1 MFDDNIFK
9 TNQRPI
15 EITEEQAKAARID
28 RFGYDPEN
36 PQEAPEGP
44 MPQPKVL
51 PGTGYEP
58 GLFEGAWEAP
68 FKGLGAA
75 ALGTAGTAMS
85 LVGEVIPDGDTFRPY
100 AKDLRK
106 LNRKWFEPDPEEMG
120 QVGQIIRGLFEYV
133 PKFAVYTAATGNPV
147 IGATAFGIDTG
158 AGEYYRLRDEG
169 VKTSTAMKAGAVT
182 GVGNMLGGVIP
193 AAVGSSRA
201 MSVIY
206 GSASNV
212 ALDAGERAAV
222 RTILENDNYQKIAN
236 RYETSWADVAL
247 SAGLG
252 GFFGAIAWRSPEQI
266 QRQLREDQI
275 NRRADAIASIVTKK
289 LKATDQFPDDEIKVQ
304 VAPNARSAAALLEN
318 AGKSDDEIADIV
330 YRDMTSIGGDEL
342 GMPITQGRQW
352 IFGDRASRNPDRMVR
367 VTDVASV
374 EEKGR
379 VSDVVGAELD
389 KYKIDSSKRLSE
401 NDPEKFLKN
410 DDTGWLL
417 SINGGDRSEI
427 ISAVTKRGDRLANL
441 AAVKNLRELV
451 KNAFLAESY
460 RDIKAAQGVKGA
472 DTSIK
477 GIHRFYAPMR
487 LGGENY
493 LVKLTV
499 KDKVGQPKERGAL
512 KDDRT
517 ALYQLVSIESSK
529 MQSAQ
534 SVTSERSNEVGTLT
548 ADGTS
553 RPRSN
558 GLSRTNQLRRPHV
571 EPSLEI
577 SVREML
583 TAVKRDGDARFIDG
597 KKDESSLSGFFVNE
611 PNKWALEEG
620 GGYYNTPEDIASWES
635 SGEGQLFQRTIKNLG
650 IVNLG
655 DNVKNIGST
664 YREGGFMPLMTVHNI
679 SQENL
684 VRVND
689 LGGLAVPSL
698 GITSANNPFTTFGD
712 ITLIG
717 TRGMVD
723 PASGVPV
730 FSQDAYSRRFPRPD
744 WSQSVNKEAANRF
757 IDDFTKAAEES
768 GNRGEASSLSHKL
781 KTSPDRGDVA
791 REFARSTTARTKF
804 LREKGVSV
812 EPELTYPYRPNAF
825 DAFVMHD
832 FVRVFNDPGTA
843 PGSVE
848 KQRALSEVYAD
859 AVERN
864 PEAAGRFAVRRAQN
878 VRDGKMID
886 WSLLSSF
893 AAKYENLVRNEARA
907 DQARVNDVLTRQ
919 KIDAEIEK
927 RSDAFGNWVEKK
939 IAPLFGEPK
948 VRVGRKLLPM
958 TLENVVRSM
967 TSRSVRN
974 EEKTLTT
981 GPGKVRAAAAR
992 RFDSIED
999 IQKERG
1005 RIASTADVAA
1015 SNADIDARMQ
1025 AFREQASSG
1034 YEGANPLFSYD
1045 AAMNALVD
1053 AAKARGKVTP
1063 ERVKA
1068 ALRSNGIKPTDDV
1081 ASLGASILED
1091 VRKAI
1096 TDYFEAKPQRSVSLG
1111 EFVGAVVPE
1120 GTSPD
1125 VVKILT
1131 DAGLE
1136 VRTASPDNRVSAAS
1150 KLARDLNDSR
1160 GDVLYQRGSNTLNQI
1175 AYHGTPYVFDRFT
1188 LDHIGSG
1195 EGAQAHGW
1203 GLYFALDKKVAD
1215 GYRERLTGDTK
1226 EGFVEKKLVRFGK
1239 KLKDAL
1245 SSNRVSLGDIQ
1256 TLYSKIAS
1264 DSLPNVIEDMPGIN
1278 GRSAEDIKARL
1289 GNPSRE
1295 EARRLARVLDF
1306 VNDEIENRNT
1316 YDDFMENLESIK
1328 PEVRDY
1334 VKQTVLNGETWES
1347 TKGRLYSVDIPE
1359 DNVMLRED
1367 AKLEDQPDGVQIA
1380 VHNLLDGWYEK
1391 FTGEQF
1397 PGTRRG
1403 YEILAILEE
1412 NLGGPKAAAMALKN
1426 EGVLGLRYEGG
1437 RDGECA
1443 VVWSEDAIGI
1453 RDALEQRLSSHIA
1466 GSYSAKLNRIIL
1478 TALADLSTFSH
1489 EHAHWYMTKLL
1500 AYAGE
1505 KGMSS
1510 EIVQDALRL
1519 LNAMGIKSL
1528 DDWNAMSF
1536 EQQRVY
1542 HERFG
1547 AWVEIY
1553 LSKGRSPIRSLDDVF
1568 KRFGEWLVDMYR
1580 NKFGKT
1586 AEEHVGDRYKSEF
1599 DEDLPPLSDE
1609 VMAAL
1614 DRMYGADAKA
1624 RTVIPSVAQTVAARI
1639 AQAERANTDKVTSP
1653 MKDRNSDATY
1663 RAAKA
1668 AQIDA
1673 RDQMNEGQKVDVSS
1687 SVREDD
1693 ANADIVSSGTK
1704 TFARTAQMG
1713 GENDTIVVL
1722 QNRDRS
1728 TVASQAQMNSIAAD
1742 PQYGKMSFSRTTDSG
1757 APIVSYGS
1765 LPADEFVGNT
1775 DYVSD
1780 GGNRIPV
1787 TYVVVEAD
1795 SILTSNT
1802 WDGRQNEAYGTDPE
1816 QIQAVA
1822 GNGRVAGLQE
1832 AYNRGTTDA
1841 YVQEMQADATHGVS
1855 PEAIGKL
1862 QKPVLVRYVG
1872 RENVTTGFVDRSNQ
1886 SAVLDLSGKERAV
1899 KDAGKLTSSRMRGYT
1914 FDEDGNP
1921 TRDTLERFVNDIGEP
1936 SSLGAMIDDSG
1947 LPTDRARDRIRAAVF
1962 YSAYRDEDLTSL
1974 VVDSSDKQGI
1984 KRILNAMS
1992 AFAPNVIAIR
2002 EASNGAIDIGPVI
2015 VEAVNRIRSGRLIGE
2030 GDMFEETN
2038 PAVDQVFNILSQNR
2052 NSAAAIGRV
2061 FNDFMDRIESALGGG
2076 TDALFG
2082 DAPDLAMAM
2091 QYLRA
2096 AENAQGE
2103 RLIELGKEFSPLPDI
2118 DVEAV
2123 RATMAAIQEAAP
2135 NAEKVAVAMGE
2146 KVLEDAGAATKAEP
2160 AVETQTIDP
2169 IDPTRA
2175 GLVFTETADV
2185 ERLRNLFAE
2194 DPEASYVIEG
2204 PDGVAREMTAQDIL
2218 DMERQYAEQGQTDA
2232 VGIGK
2237 ATECILRNGGIK
2249 E

>member
-1 MFDDNIFK
+1 MFDDNIFN

-15 EITEEQAKAARID
+15 EITEEQAKAARVE

-44 MPQPKVL
+44 IPQPKVL

-58 GLFEGAWEAP
+58 GMFEGAWEAP

-75 ALGTAGTAMS
+75 ALGSASTALS
-85 LVGEVIPDGDTFRPY
+85 LVGEVAPGDTFRAY

-120 QVGQIIRGLFEYV
+120 TVGQIIRGLFEYV
-133 PKFAVYTAATGNPV
+133 PKFAIYTAATGNPV
-147 IGATAFGIDTG
+147 TGAAAFGVDTG

-169 VKTSTAMKAGAVT
+169 VKTSTAMQAGAVT
-182 GVGNMLGGVIP
+182 GVGNALGGIIP
-193 AAVGSSRA
+193 AAVGTSRA
-201 MSVIY
+201 MSAIY
-206 GSASNV
+206 GAATNV

-236 RYETSWADVAL
+236 RYETSWSDVAL
-247 SAGLG
+247 SAGMG

-275 NRRADAIASIVTKK
+275 NRRADTISSIVTKK
-289 LKATDQFPDDEIKVQ
+289 LKATGLFTDEAIALQ
-304 VAPNARSAAALLEN
+304 VRQNARADAIFLEN
-318 AGKSDDEIADIV
+318 AGKSDDEIAEIV
-330 YRDMTSIGGDEL
+330 YKDFAKSEGDALNMGVTQERPWSMGSHVIGKEGDLVPVTKATRREYSNQELDRKLVITSDSGLVNEETGWRFVISGGDAGKIVHEMSR
-342 GMPITQGRQW
+342 GNA
-352 IFGDRASRNPDRMVR
+352 DRKEIGFA
-367 VTDVASV
+367 A
-374 EEKGR
+374 
-379 VSDVVGAELD
+379 VGALKELVLKARLVESHVD
-389 KYKIDSSKRLSE
+389 TKNKNNVVAGIHKFSAPMLYNGKLYSVGFVVRDYSRGGADGSPTVSLHTIGTFNIKKAISTGGEAGSAQQTPAASESTVPMESRSGGATLENDNHPADNVILSDLLAGFSRADGRGAFDPVDDSSKNNPKGVYYEPPEVIAQANLLARQNRDYGLMTRDVSPDDLNQRVVKIRAEKDYDPNWRPLRRTADNMTPEEAAVFNEYVDSRPDAARIRDNFERLEGTPWATQAREAVFVRASMLDLMAGREPRVQSMLDHPQMANLKRLLQEYGEEGLWQRLSE
-401 NDPEKFLKN
+401 NGFVWDAAKPAHNVNGSFLDCSPSLDCAKFCYATEGHYRYAASVVKSELIAEAVRRDPARAAEMTELEYKSTPEFIKGKTLRLYDKGDGNVSWIPYINELNKRGIRTQIFSKRADFLRQVSDFN
-410 DDTGWLL
+410 LRLL
-417 SINGGDRSEI
+417 SIDASNLKMADENPDLNVAFVYSDASQIPTILKIHHEGRLSVVLPVKEGVKYM
-427 ISAVTKRGDRLANL
+427 SANKVDELRNADKTLAKHICPIDAGWQKIKSKKQPEGWNCTMCD
-441 AAVKNLRELV
+441 
-451 KNAFLAESY
+451 KNAGVGCFHGASTENVMRAASQNEAKLIDVEGMDLVALAKLLQKE
-460 RDIKAAQGVKGA
+460 
-472 DTSIK
+472 
-477 GIHRFYAPMR
+477 
-487 LGGENY
+487 LGND
-493 LVKLTV
+493 L
-499 KDKVGQPKERGAL
+499 ERVA
-512 KDDRT
+512 K
-517 ALYQLVSIESSK
+517 
-529 MQSAQ
+529 
-534 SVTSERSNEVGTLT
+534 
-548 ADGTS
+548 
-553 RPRSN
+553 
-558 GLSRTNQLRRPHV
+558 
-571 EPSLEI
+571 
-577 SVREML
+577 
-583 TAVKRDGDARFIDG
+583 
-597 KKDESSLSGFFVNE
+597 
-611 PNKWALEEG
+611 
-620 GGYYNTPEDIASWES
+620 
-635 SGEGQLFQRTIKNLG
+635 SGEGSGRAESQL
-650 IVNLG
+650 
-655 DNVKNIGST
+655 
-664 YREGGFMPLMTVHNI
+664 
-679 SQENL
+679 
-684 VRVND
+684 
-689 LGGLAVPSL
+689 
-698 GITSANNPFTTFGD
+698 
-712 ITLIG
+712 
-717 TRGMVD
+717 
-723 PASGVPV
+723 
-730 FSQDAYSRRFPRPD
+730 
-744 WSQSVNKEAANRF
+744 
-757 IDDFTKAAEES
+757 
-768 GNRGEASSLSHKL
+768 
-781 KTSPDRGDVA
+781 
-791 REFARSTTARTKF
+791 
-804 LREKGVSV
+804 
-812 EPELTYPYRPNAF
+812 
-825 DAFVMHD
+825 
-832 FVRVFNDPGTA
+832 
-843 PGSVE
+843 GSVE
-848 KQRALSEVYAD
+848 GSRGGSGTINVSSSLAHKLQALLSGVIRGGERNLRQGAGEQTRGVRQGAEQVRAGMEEASGERSGGIVQRGVEGTQRADGQGV
-859 AVERN
+859 
-864 PEAAGRFAVRRAQN
+864 AGKS
-878 VRDGKMID
+878 G
-886 WSLLSSF
+886 SS
-893 AAKYENLVRNEARA
+893 AGG
-907 DQARVNDVLTRQ
+907 
-919 KIDAEIEK
+919 
-927 RSDAFGNWVEKK
+927 SDE
-939 IAPLFGEPK
+939 
-948 VRVGRKLLPM
+948 
-958 TLENVVRSM
+958 
-967 TSRSVRN
+967 
-974 EEKTLTT
+974 
-981 GPGKVRAAAAR
+981 
-992 RFDSIED
+992 
-999 IQKERG
+999 
-1005 RIASTADVAA
+1005 
-1015 SNADIDARMQ
+1015 
-1025 AFREQASSG
+1025 
-1034 YEGANPLFSYD
+1034 
-1045 AAMNALVD
+1045 
-1053 AAKARGKVTP
+1053 
-1063 ERVKA
+1063 
-1068 ALRSNGIKPTDDV
+1068 
-1081 ASLGASILED
+1081 
-1091 VRKAI
+1091 
-1096 TDYFEAKPQRSVSLG
+1096 
-1111 EFVGAVVPE
+1111 
-1120 GTSPD
+1120 
-1125 VVKILT
+1125 
-1131 DAGLE
+1131 
-1136 VRTASPDNRVSAAS
+1136 
-1150 KLARDLNDSR
+1150 LA
-1160 GDVLYQRGSNTLNQI
+1160 QI

-1367 AKLEDQPDGVQIA
+1367 AKLEDQPDGVQMA

-1391 FTGEQF
+1391 FTGEPF

-1505 KGMSS
+1505 EGMSS

-1693 ANADIVSSGTK
+1693 ANADMVSSGTK

-1742 PQYGKMSFSRTTDSG
+1742 PQYGKLSFSRTTDSG

-1780 GGNRIPV
+1780 GGKRIPV
-1787 TYVVVEAD
+1787 TYAVVEAD
-1795 SILTSNT
+1795 SIMTSNT
-1802 WDGRQNEAYGTDPE
+1802 WDGRQNEAYGSDPE
-1816 QIQAVA
+1816 TIQAVA

-1841 YVQEMQADATHGVS
+1841 YVQEMQADTTHGVS
-1855 PEAIGKL
+1855 PDAIGKL

-1886 SAVLDLSGKERAV
+1886 SAVLDMSGKERAV
-1899 KDAGKLTSSRMRGYT
+1899 KDAGKLTSARMRGYT

-1936 SSLGAMIDDSG
+1936 SSLGALIDDNG

-1962 YSAYRDEDLTSL
+1962 YAAYRDEELTAL

-2015 VEAVNRIRSGRLIGE
+2015 VEAVNRLRSGRLIGE

-2061 FNDFMDRIESALGGG
+2061 FNDFMDRIEAALGGG

-2096 AENAQGE
+2096 AENAQGQ
-2103 RLIELGKEFSPLPDI
+2103 RLLELGKEFAPLPDI
-2118 DVEAV
+2118 DVESV
-2123 RATMAAIQEAAP
+2123 RATLAAIQEAAP

-2146 KVLEDAGAATKAEP
+2146 KVLEDAGVATKAEP

-2169 IDPTRA
+2169 RDPARA
-2175 GLVFTETADV
+2175 GAVFTESADV

-2218 DMERQYAEQGQTDA
+2218 DMEHQYAEQGQTDA